1 MTGGLLW
8 IGWSGEDHM
17 DEVTYDP
24 SDKMG
29 QSCADPRKEHFRQ
42 RDQLVQMP
50 WGRNELSLFK
60 ERK

>member
-1 MTGGLLW
+1 
-8 IGWSGEDHM
+8 M